1 MDSSIALLLLI
12 LFNVVGGGS
21 RLQAVLAFVSVWL
34 ISVFDRE
41 RLYINNLQ

>member
-34 ISVFDRE
+34 ISVFDRG
-41 RLYINNLQ
+41 RLYINNFQ

>member
-12 LFNVVGGGS
+12 LFNVAGGGS

-34 ISVFDRE
+34 INVFDRG

>member
-12 LFNVVGGGS
+12 LFNVVGGGR

-34 ISVFDRE
+34 ISVFDRG

>member
-1 MDSSIALLLLI
+1 MDSSITLLLLI
-12 LFNVVGGGS
+12 LFYVVGGGS

-34 ISVFDRE
+34 ISVFDRG

>member
-1 MDSSIALLLLI
+1 MDSSIAQLLLI

-34 ISVFDRE
+34 ISVFDRG

>member
-12 LFNVVGGGS
+12 LFYVVGGGS

-34 ISVFDRE
+34 ISVFDRG